1 VISLNKSIK
10 IFIVCSVVLNIF
22 FIGFIVGKITYR
34 TPTEEVGQMVS
45 ELPPIKREI
54 ANKLLNTGSAED
66 RAKVAEL
73 RNVRKGIVDELN
85 AAEFNADDYQKKLD
99 ELERIRTQLKEHY
112 TMAVKEMASNFT
124 VEERRTLVKALVKR
138 RATRAGK
145 SPFTTIENKSSE

>member
-1 VISLNKSIK
+1 LNKSIK

-22 FIGFIVGKITYR
+22 LIGFVVGKFAYR

-45 ELPPIKREI
+45 ELPPIKRDI
-54 ANKLLNTGSAED
+54 ANRLLNTGSAED

-73 RNVRKGIVDELN
+73 RDVRKSIVDELN
-85 AAEFNADDYQKKLD
+85 ATEFNADDYQKKLD

-112 TMAVKEMASNFT
+112 TLAVKEMASNFT

-138 RATRAGK
+138 RKSRAGK
-145 SPFTTIENKSSE
+145 SPFTQAPKTE